1 MGRFQHCVV
10 PIHLPA
16 RIHVRLR
23 PGDAYLCMKARAVL
37 LWRSS
42 SLSIHCMEQHHTAS
56 NWLHSHWFGRGVVR
70 CVCFD
75 GTSVSRLV
83 CVSFAIPSATSS
95 SIVWWVG
102 WVGTRS
108 HVVCFVSFPSK
119 TLVFVG
125 TVRGSVCVLH
135 CWSHHHVLPSFYHGP
150 SIHPSI
156 HPCILPSFQGDP
168 RGANPPPGSWR
179 VGSDPPIC
187 PTTHTTHTHPSPLD
201 PPLRV
206 ESPSTL
212 ESIFSLSFLWGWL
225 PLPKGEHE
233 RVVSL
238 SLSLSLSHCVCVCVY
253 SCVCERQRQTERGSS
268 QEEGPTSTT
277 TACPTLAIVILPP
290 DHERYDTKE
299 QKTKVRGRRVGRKRG
314 TICLDPHRVVPK
326 EMEPRIDRSTNHEET
341 QGTAEDTTHVR
352 DIPLRC
358 EGKNRKRGT

>member
-1 MGRFQHCVV
+1 MTVHRFHVSCVFRLRFRRPPLHPSYGGLDGSERVPTWYVSFLSHRRRWFSSVRFVGRFVCCTVGRTTTSF
-10 PIHLPA
+10 LPFTM
-16 RIHVRLR
+16 V
-23 PGDAYLCMKARAVL
+23 
-37 LWRSS
+37 
-42 SLSIHCMEQHHTAS
+42 
-56 NWLHSHWFGRGVVR
+56 
-70 CVCFD
+70 
-75 GTSVSRLV
+75 
-83 CVSFAIPSATSS
+83 
-95 SIVWWVG
+95 
-102 WVGTRS
+102 
-108 HVVCFVSFPSK
+108 
-119 TLVFVG
+119 
-125 TVRGSVCVLH
+125 
-135 CWSHHHVLPSFYHGP
+135 
-150 SIHPSI
+150 HPSI
-156 HPCILPSFQGDP
+156 HPCILPSYQGGP

-290 DHERYDTKE
+290 DHERYETKE
-299 QKTKVRGRRVGRKRG
+299 QKTKVRGRRVEWRRG
-314 TICLDPHRVVPK
+314 TICLDPHRVVPR
-326 EMEPRIDRSTNHEET
+326 EMEPRIDRGSNHEET
-341 QGTAEDTTHVR
+341 RGTAEDTTHVR

-358 EGKNRKRGT
+358 EGKNRRRGT